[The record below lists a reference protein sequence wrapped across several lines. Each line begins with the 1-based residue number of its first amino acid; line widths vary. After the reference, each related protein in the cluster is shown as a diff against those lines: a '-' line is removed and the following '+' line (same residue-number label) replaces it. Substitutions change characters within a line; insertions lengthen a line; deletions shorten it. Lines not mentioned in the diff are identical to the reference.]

1 MAVLKAGAQSAAV
14 TVATV
19 FANLMNKAHLHFS
32 ADDKLV
38 VDALRRSS
46 EALSDMP
53 LSEMGS
59 YLRSMDDA
67 SLRGLANNVKGIY
80 HELQFV
86 RRENLDGDA
95 VTARIFPE
103 TNHPGADVV
112 LSRGGQDIAE
122 LQLKATDNSSL
133 LTKHFEKYPDISV
146 AATDEVATSIA
157 GVKGSG
163 FSDAALEIDVKEA
176 LSSVSD
182 QAHLSQLQ
190 DAVAVSGLLAAA
202 MNAGDVLSGKALA
215 TQASKNTLRDM
226 GVAVSSTFLVDLLF
240 S

>member
-1 MAVLKAGAQSAAV
+1 MGVLKAQASSAAV

-32 ADDKLV
+32 ADEQLV

-46 EALSDMP
+46 KALSDMP
-53 LSEMGS
+53 LSEMGG

-112 LSRGGQDIAE
+112 LSRDGHDFAE

-146 AATDEVATSIA
+146 AATDEVAGSLP
-157 GVKGSG
+157 GVRGSG
-163 FSDAALEIDVKEA
+163 FSDAALESDVKDA
-176 LSSVSD
+176 FSSVSD
-182 QAHLSQLQ
+182 QAQISQLQ
-190 DAVAVSGLLAAA
+190 DAAAVSGLLAAA
-202 MNAGDVLSGKALA
+202 MNAGDVLSGKVSAKE
-215 TQASKNTLRDM
+215 ASKNTLRDM

>member
-1 MAVLKAGAQSAAV
+1 MGVLKASASSAAV

-32 ADDKLV
+32 ADEQLV

-46 EALSDMP
+46 KALSDMP
-53 LSEMGS
+53 LSEMGG
-59 YLRSMDDA
+59 YLRGMDDA

-86 RRENLDGDA
+86 RRENLNGDA

-112 LSRGGQDIAE
+112 LSRDGRDIAD

-133 LTKHFEKYPDISV
+133 LAKHFEKYPDISV
-146 AATDEVATSIA
+146 AATDEVAGSMP
-157 GVKGSG
+157 GVRSSG
-163 FSDAALEIDVKEA
+163 FNDAALESDVKDA
-176 LSSVSD
+176 FSSVSD
-182 QAHLSQLQ
+182 QAHISQLQ
-190 DAVAVSGLLAAA
+190 DAAAVSGLLAAA
-202 MNAGDVLSGKALA
+202 MNASDVLSGKASA
-215 TQASKNTLRDM
+215 KEASKNTLRDM